1 MAKIKSRLDQLLVRQ
16 GLAESREKAKA
27 LIMAGKVYHQ
37 SLRVDK
43 PGMMVEEDYDL
54 TVKGEIH
61 PFVSRG
67 GVKLAKAIKE
77 FGLQLQDKVI
87 ADIGASTGGFTDC
100 SLQNGAA
107 RVYAIDV
114 GYGQLDWK
122 LRSDPRVI
130 TLERTNAR
138 YLNEE
143 TLPEKVDWIVCDVS
157 FISLTKLF
165 PAMLAILKDGGGIMA
180 LIKPQFEA
188 GPENVGKHGVVRDPQ
203 VHAKVLETVLQEA
216 LKAGLSVKGLSF
228 SPIRGP
234 EGNIEFLVWLQKAG
248 PEQTYS
254 EQPDSEQPGSEQS
267 SSEQSGQIADL
278 SAGIQKVVLEAQSGT
293 E

>member
-1 MAKIKSRLDQLLVRQ
+1 MAKIKSRLDLLLVKK

-27 LIMAGKVYHQ
+27 LIMAGKVFHQ
-37 SLRVDK
+37 SLRLDK

-54 TVKGEIH
+54 SVKGEIH
-61 PFVSRG
+61 RFVSRG
-67 GVKLAKAIKE
+67 GLKLAKAIKE
-77 FGLQLQDKVI
+77 FGLNLQDKVI

-122 LRSDPRVI
+122 LRSDQRVI
-130 TLERTNAR
+130 VLERTNAR

-165 PAMLAILKDGGGIMA
+165 PAMLAILKDSGEIMA

-203 VHAKVLETVLQEA
+203 VHIKVLENVLQEA
-216 LKAGLSVKGLSF
+216 LKTGLSIKGLSF

-248 PEQTYS
+248 S
-254 EQPDSEQPGSEQS
+254 EKTCHG
-267 SSEQSGQIADL
+267 IDL
-278 SAGIQKVVLEAQSGT
+278 SLSIQKVVLEAQSGT